1 MSKRTYTVTRPL
13 LPEGVIVAKVKAADP
28 ADAIR
33 KADEGTW
40 TPDPGFTLD
49 RSRDPEV
56 WQIEGIGGRNSR
68 HIQGPNYGG

>member
-1 MSKRTYTVTRPL
+1 MPKHTYTVTRPL
-13 LPEGVIVAKVKAADP
+13 NPSGVIVAKVKAANP
-28 ADAIR
+28 AEAIR

-49 RSRDPEV
+49 RTRAPEV
-56 WQIEGIGGRNSR
+56 WQIGGIGGRNSR